1 MQIEEGATVRDR
13 VMAFLGR
20 FGEVMGNIVLGVLY
34 FVLLGPIALVGRL
47 FSDPMRTRRP
57 EGTCFLEWQEENE
70 TLAEA
75 HRQG

>member
-1 MQIEEGATVRDR
+1 MQIEEATTVRER

-20 FGEVMGNIVLGVLY
+20 FGEVMGNIVLGLLY
-34 FVLLGPIALVGRL
+34 YVLLGPIALVGRL

-57 EGTCFLEWQEENE
+57 DATCFVEWQDENE